1 MKKNKISI
9 NKILSYC
16 ILAIL
21 LIIICGTFIFFVS
34 NLVKNS
40 NENENQIES
49 TKQIQNK
56 NTLDFDSMDVYEKLG
71 KIRTA
76 SKDGIP
82 LVLSVYFPYDVNDRE
97 FYEELSVKN
106 ESIKACIS
114 GYFFN
119 YSYDELK
126 NKGENRI
133 KSEVLNNINE
143 KLVLSKISE
152 LYFVDFVFFD

>member
-1 MKKNKISI
+1 MKKSKISI

-21 LIIICGTFIFFVS
+21 LIIIFGTFVFFVS

-40 NENENQIES
+40 NEKENQIES

-97 FYEELSVKN
+97 FYEELSVKM
-106 ESIKACIS
+106 K
-114 GYFFN
+114 
-119 YSYDELK
+119 
-126 NKGENRI
+126 
-133 KSEVLNNINE
+133 V
-143 KLVLSKISE
+143 
-152 LYFVDFVFFD
+152 